1 MEIKKLHHPFDKSC
15 LHQDDIVL
23 ILGFFDGVHR
33 GHTEVISKGVELAK
47 KHQLRSVVM
56 TFNRHPSLVYQKY
69 HPTRHAYLTTN
80 DRKAWLIERLG
91 VDILYEAEFTSKFG
105 SLSPEEFVQQYMV
118 DWNAQFVVAGFD
130 YTYGEKAT
138 ANMDRLPQLADG
150 RFEVVTVEKKVDEL
164 GKISSTRIRKL
175 ISNGN
180 IQEANKLLGYYYE
193 TSGYV
198 IHGEA
203 RGRTLGYPT
212 ANIEPHPY
220 VFIPQVGIY
229 AVKIK
234 VDGQWYG
241 GMASIGYNVTFGFRN
256 NQSIEVHI
264 FDFDETIYGED
275 VEIKWIKY
283 IRDEMKF
290 DSGEELVDQLDKDQ
304 EISLK
309 ILELVDKN
317 MMF

>member
-1 MEIKKLHHPFDKSC
+1 MEVKKLHHPYDKSL
-15 LHQDDIVL
+15 LHTDDIVL
-23 ILGFFDGVHR
+23 ILGFFDGVHK
-33 GHTEVISKGVELAK
+33 GHVEVINKGVELAK
-47 KHQLRSVVM
+47 QNNLKSVVM

-80 DRKAWLIERLG
+80 ERKVKLIERLG
-91 VDILYEAEFTSKFG
+91 VDILYEAEFTSKLG
-105 SLSPEEFVQQYMV
+105 SLSPQEFVQQYMI
-118 DWNAQFVVAGFD
+118 DWHAKFVVAGFD
-130 YTYGEKAT
+130 YTYGKKDI
-138 ANMDRLPQLADG
+138 ANMDRLPELAGDH
-150 RFEVVTVEKKVDEL
+150 FEVYTVGKKTDHH
-164 GKISSTRIRKL
+164 GKISSTRIREL
-175 ISNGN
+175 ISKGN
-180 IQEANKLLGYYYE
+180 ISEANQLLGYYYD

-220 VFIPQVGIY
+220 VFIPEVGIY
-229 AVKIK
+229 VVRIK
-234 VDGQWYG
+234 VDGKWYG

-290 DSGEELVDQLDKDQ
+290 NSGEELIAQLKEDQT
-304 EISLK
+304 ISEEVLSN
-309 ILELVDKN
+309 IDES

>member
-1 MEIKKLHHPFDKSC
+1 MEIKKLHHPYDPKEI
-15 LHQDDIVL
+15 HVDDIVL

-47 KHQLRSVVM
+47 KHNLKSVVM

-80 DRKAWLIERLG
+80 KRKAKLIERLG
-91 VDILYEAEFTSKFG
+91 VDILYQTEFTSKLG
-105 SLSPEEFVQQYMV
+105 SLTPDEFVQQYMV
-118 DWNAQFVVAGFD
+118 DWHAKYVVAGYD
-130 YTYGEKAT
+130 YTYGKKEL
-138 ANMDRLPQLADG
+138 ANMERLPILADG
-150 RFEVVTVEKKVDEL
+150 RFEVVTVTKKIDEV
-164 GKISSTRIRKL
+164 GKISSTRIREL
-175 ISNGN
+175 ISKGDV
-180 IQEANKLLGYYYE
+180 AGASKLLGYYYD

-220 VFIPQVGIY
+220 VFIPDVGIY

-234 VDGQWYG
+234 VGGQWYS

-275 VEIKWIKY
+275 VEIKWIEY
-283 IRDEMKF
+283 LRDEKKF
-290 DSGEELVDQLDKDQ
+290 DSAKELVEQLDKDQ
-304 EISLK
+304 SLSKK
-309 ILELVDKN
+309 ILSNVDET
-317 MMF
+317 MIF